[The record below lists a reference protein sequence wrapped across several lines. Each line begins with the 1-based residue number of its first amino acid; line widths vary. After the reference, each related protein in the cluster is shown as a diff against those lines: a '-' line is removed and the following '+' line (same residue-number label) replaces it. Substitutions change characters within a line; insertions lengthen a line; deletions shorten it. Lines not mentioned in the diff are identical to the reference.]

1 MSTFYYTTEQFLDI
15 EIHTAWDFFSSAKN
29 LALIT
34 PPELDFKILTELNGE
49 EIYEGMLINYTVK
62 PLLGI
67 PLRWETEIC
76 KVQKPLFFTDRQLK
90 GPYKLWEH
98 THSYIPMNDGVMMK
112 DEVKYQLPFGFLGDI
127 AHAVIVRRKVENIF
141 SFRREVLKSI
151 FQKNEKVPSNR

>member
-1 MSTFYYTTEQFLDI
+1 MSTFYYRTEQFLAVDI
-15 EIHTAWDFFSSAKN
+15 NTAWDFFSSAKN

-34 PPELDFKILTELNGE
+34 PPELDFKILTKLNGQ

-76 KVQKPLFFTDRQLK
+76 RVEKPLFFTDRQLK

-98 THSYIPMNDGVMMK
+98 THSYVEMNNGVLMK
-112 DEVKYQLPFGFLGDI
+112 DEVKYQLPLGFLGDI
-127 AHAVIVRRKVENIF
+127 AHSIIVRKKVEDIF
-141 SFRREVLKSI
+141 SFRKQVLETMFKSNI
-151 FQKNEKVPSNR
+151 